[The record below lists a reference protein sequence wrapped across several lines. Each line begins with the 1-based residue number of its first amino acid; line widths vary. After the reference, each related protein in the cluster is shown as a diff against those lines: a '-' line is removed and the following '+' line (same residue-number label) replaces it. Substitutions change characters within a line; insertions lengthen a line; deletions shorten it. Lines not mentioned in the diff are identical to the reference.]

1 MMKFLRT
8 GSAVLR
14 RVFDALLLAL
24 ILVVLA
30 GVILGK
36 GVPLTGRETI
46 VVGGASM
53 EPAIRLGS
61 AIVIKPVAAADL
73 AVGDVVSLKVGPT
86 NAIYT
91 HRIIALVDR
100 PDGRWVRT
108 QGDANAEPDPTLIA
122 ASAILG
128 RMEFAIPFAGYLLA
142 VLSIP
147 SGVIFL
153 IALACTLLACAWLL
167 ESLELESV
175 QRAAAPARL
184 VGPDVGPAIGEPISR
199 RPRGGPTVSTARPA
213 DPPLRAPTRRTA
225 GEQIAAS
232 RAVRQ
237 RRRAWADRSPNLGDG
252 GLG

>member
-1 MMKFLRT
+1 MMNILRT
-8 GSAVLR
+8 GSGILR
-14 RVFDALLLAL
+14 RIFDALLLAL
-24 ILVVLA
+24 ILVVLV
-30 GVILGK
+30 GILLGK

-53 EPAIRLGS
+53 EPAIGLGS
-61 AIVIKPVAAADL
+61 AIIIKTVAPADL
-73 AVGDVVSLKVGPT
+73 AIGDVVTLKVGPT

-91 HRIIALVDR
+91 HRIISLVDR

-122 ASAILG
+122 ASAIVG
-128 RMEFAIPFAGYLLA
+128 RMELAIPLAGYLLA

-153 IALACTLLACAWLL
+153 IALAVTLLACAWLL
-167 ESLELESV
+167 ETLELE
-175 QRAAAPARL
+175 PARRATASRVL
-184 VGPDVGPAIGEPISR
+184 PTGPDIGEPIAR
-199 RPRGGPTVSTARPA
+199 RPNGWIDRARSTSRDGPLQAPARATV
-213 DPPLRAPTRRTA
+213 

-232 RAVRQ
+232 RAVR
-237 RRRAWADRSPNLGDG
+237 RRRREWAGRSHG

>member
-1 MMKFLRT
+1 MMYILRT

-14 RVFDALLLAL
+14 RVFDVLLLAL
-24 ILVVLA
+24 ILVVLV

-53 EPAIRLGS
+53 EPAIGLGS
-61 AIVIKPVAAADL
+61 AIVITPVAPSDL
-73 AVGDVVSLKVGPT
+73 AVGDVVSLKVGPSNT
-86 NAIYT
+86 IYT
-91 HRIIALVDR
+91 HRIIAVVDR

-122 ASAILG
+122 ASAIVG

-142 VLSIP
+142 LLSIP

-167 ESLELESV
+167 ESLELETV
-175 QRAAAPARL
+175 QRATAGPARPI
-184 VGPDVGPAIGEPISR
+184 GPDIGEPISR
-199 RPRGGPTVSTARPA
+199 RPRGGLMLSTAGTEN
-213 DPPLRAPTRRTA
+213 PPLQAPARLTA

-237 RRRAWADRSPNLGDG
+237 RRRAWAGRSPNLGDR